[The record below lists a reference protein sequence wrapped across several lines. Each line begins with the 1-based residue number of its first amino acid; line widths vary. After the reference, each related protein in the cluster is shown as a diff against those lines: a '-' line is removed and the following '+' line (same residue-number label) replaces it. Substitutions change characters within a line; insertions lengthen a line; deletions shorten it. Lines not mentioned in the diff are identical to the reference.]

1 MPAQQFSNNAQT
13 TLTAQCNPAD
23 ASIAVA
29 SAAAFPANTPY
40 TVLIDTEYLL
50 VTSGAG
56 TTTWGVTRAQEG
68 GSAGTWRAG
77 GNPALLNAR
86 TPLVTALPSPLLN
99 TQFRI
104 QSEGAFVAATD
115 GSGHYTVTF
124 PVAFATGLLS
134 VVQSIAANAFGG
146 GQLAM

>member
-1 MPAQQFSNNAQT
+1 MPAQQFANNAQT

-50 VTSGAG
+50 VTSGAA

-68 GSAGTWRAG
+68 SSAGTHV
-77 GNPALLNAR
+77 N
-86 TPLVTALPSPLLN
+86 
-99 TQFRI
+99 
-104 QSEGAFVAATD
+104 
-115 GSGHYTVTF
+115 GSTVTQDLTLAGLQSLNQSF
-124 PVAFATGLLS
+124 YPSWAVSGLTGAVQASRYVGATASGPPGS
-134 VVQSIAANAFGG
+134 
-146 GQLAM
+146 